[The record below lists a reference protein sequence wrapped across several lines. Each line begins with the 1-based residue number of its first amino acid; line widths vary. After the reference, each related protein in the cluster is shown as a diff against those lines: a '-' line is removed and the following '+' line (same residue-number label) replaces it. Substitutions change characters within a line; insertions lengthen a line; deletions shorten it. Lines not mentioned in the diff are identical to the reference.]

1 MLVSI
6 NLWVSRI
13 IFIIFSNIRVYCS
26 LTLFSRSRNY
36 GVDLMNSHSK
46 NNSVVEK
53 KNSVS
58 GKRLARLF
66 VTYWALAFMIVVMGL
81 YPIAELVTLNLA
93 YILFVAITVV
103 AAVATLIHVRKGK
116 NTNIDELAKKM

>member
-6 NLWVSRI
+6 NLWVSR
-13 IFIIFSNIRVYCS
+13 IIFSNIRVYCS

-36 GVDLMNSHSK
+36 GVDLMSSHSK

-93 YILFVAITVV
+93 FILFVAITVV

>member
-6 NLWVSRI
+6 NLWVSR
-13 IFIIFSNIRVYCS
+13 IIFSNIRVYCS

-93 YILFVAITVV
+93 FILFVAITVV
-103 AAVATLIHVRKGK
+103 AAVVTLIHVRKGK

>member
-6 NLWVSRI
+6 NLWVSR
-13 IFIIFSNIRVYCS
+13 IIFSNIRVYCS

-66 VTYWALAFMIVVMGL
+66 VTYWALAFMIVVMSF
-81 YPIAELVTLNLA
+81 YAIAELVTLNLA

>member
-1 MLVSI
+1 M
-6 NLWVSRI
+6 
-13 IFIIFSNIRVYCS
+13 FSGPV
-26 LTLFSRSRNY
+26 FSVKNY
-36 GVDLMNSHSK
+36 GVDLMSSHSK

-58 GKRLARLF
+58 GTRIARLY
-66 VTYWALAFMIVVMGL
+66 VTYWALAFMIVVMGF

-93 YILFVAITVV
+93 FILFAAVTVV

-116 NTNIDELAKKM
+116 SSSVDELAKKM

>member
-1 MLVSI
+1 
-6 NLWVSRI
+6 
-13 IFIIFSNIRVYCS
+13 
-26 LTLFSRSRNY
+26 
-36 GVDLMNSHSK
+36 MNSHSK
-46 NNSVVEK
+46 NNNVVEK

-93 YILFVAITVV
+93 FILFVAITVV
-103 AAVATLIHVRKGK
+103 AAVATWIHVRKGK